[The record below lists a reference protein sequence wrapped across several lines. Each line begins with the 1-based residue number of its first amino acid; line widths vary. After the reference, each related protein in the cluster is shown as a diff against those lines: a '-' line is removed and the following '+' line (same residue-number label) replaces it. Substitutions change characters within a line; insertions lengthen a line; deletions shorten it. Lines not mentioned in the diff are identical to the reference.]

1 MPCGLACCILRLT
14 TMAFRRSWKRV
25 EELVKEHLQQVEEAI
40 ETFQKAIAAYLRGDD
55 TEAEEL
61 AYATHRAEGR
71 ADDVRRKVETEIL
84 RGALLASSRRDILE
98 IIEGVDKLANAAEA
112 TLDYLIP
119 QRVDIP
125 PEIEP
130 EIQAIAAKSADIFTE
145 VKTALHLLFTDMR
158 QVLGSTRKIENLES
172 EVDHLERTAIEKLFR
187 MDIDLA
193 RKIHVRDFIEVL
205 VELSD
210 RAEDL
215 SDRIEIMVA
224 LRKA

>member
-1 MPCGLACCILRLT
+1 
-14 TMAFRRSWKRV
+14 MAFGRSWRRV
-25 EELVKEHLQQVEEAI
+25 ESLVKQHLQQVEQAI
-40 ETFQKAIAAYLRGDD
+40 ESFQKAITSYLAGDLA
-55 TEAEEL
+55 EAEEL

-71 ADDVRRKVETEIL
+71 ADDVRREVETEIL

-112 TLDYLIP
+112 TLDYLLP

-125 PEIEP
+125 PEVEP
-130 EIQAIAAKSADIFTE
+130 EIRAIAAKSADIFTE

-158 QVLGSTRKIENLES
+158 QALESTRKIENMES
-172 EVDHLERTAIEKLFR
+172 EVDHLEREAIKKLFR

-224 LRKA
+224 QRRA

>member
-1 MPCGLACCILRLT
+1 MPPERPCDILQIA
-14 TMAFRRSWKRV
+14 MAFGRSWKRV
-25 EELVKEHLQQVEEAI
+25 ENLVKEHLQQVEQAI
-40 ETFQKAIAAYLRGDD
+40 GSFQKAIAAYLAGDLA
-55 TEAEEL
+55 EAEEL

-71 ADDVRRKVETEIL
+71 ADDVRRKVEAEIL
-84 RGALLASSRRDILE
+84 KGALLASSRRDILE

-125 PEIEP
+125 PEVEP
-130 EIQAIAAKSADIFTE
+130 ELRAITAKSVDIFTE
-145 VKTALHLLFTDMR
+145 VKTALHFLFTDMR
-158 QVLGSTRKIENLES
+158 HALDSTHRIENMES
-172 EVDHLERTAIEKLFR
+172 EVDHLEREAIKKLFR

-224 LRKA
+224 QRRA

>member
-1 MPCGLACCILRLT
+1 MPFRQGCCILQVG
-14 TMAFRRSWKRV
+14 MAFGRSWRRV
-25 EELVKEHLQQVEEAI
+25 EELVKQHLQQVEEAI
-40 ETFQKAIAAYLRGDD
+40 EAFQRAIAAYLRGDLA
-55 TEAEEL
+55 EAEEL

-71 ADDVRRKVETEIL
+71 ADDVRRKVESEIL

-119 QRVDIP
+119 QRVEIP
-125 PEIEP
+125 PEIKP

-145 VKTALHLLFTDMR
+145 VKTALHLLFTNMR
-158 QVLGSTRKIENLES
+158 QVVGSTREIENLES
-172 EVDHLERTAIEKLFR
+172 EVDHLEREAIKKLFS

-224 LRKA
+224 QRRA

>member
-1 MPCGLACCILRLT
+1 
-14 TMAFRRSWKRV
+14 MAFGRSWKRV
-25 EELVKEHLQQVEEAI
+25 ENLVKQHLQQVEQAI
-40 ETFQKAIAAYLRGDD
+40 ESFQKAITSYLAGDLA
-55 TEAEEL
+55 EAEEL

-71 ADDVRRKVETEIL
+71 ADDVRRKVEAEIL
-84 RGALLASSRRDILE
+84 KGALLASSRRDILE

-125 PEIEP
+125 PEVEP
-130 EIQAIAAKSADIFTE
+130 EIRAISAKSVDIFTE

-158 QVLGSTRKIENLES
+158 RALDSTHRIENMES
-172 EVDHLERTAIEKLFR
+172 EVDHLEREAIKKLFR

-224 LRKA
+224 QRRA

>member
-1 MPCGLACCILRLT
+1 
-14 TMAFRRSWKRV
+14 V
-25 EELVKEHLQQVEEAI
+25 ESLVKQHLQQVEQAI
-40 ETFQKAIAAYLRGDD
+40 ESFQKAITSYLAGDLA
-55 TEAEEL
+55 EAEEL

-71 ADDVRRKVETEIL
+71 ADDVRREVETEIL

-112 TLDYLIP
+112 TLDYLLP

-125 PEIEP
+125 PEVEP
-130 EIQAIAAKSADIFTE
+130 EIRAIAAKSADIFSE

-158 QVLGSTRKIENLES
+158 QALESTRKIENMES
-172 EVDHLERTAIEKLFR
+172 EVDHLEREAIKKLFR

-224 LRKA
+224 QRRA

>member
-1 MPCGLACCILRLT
+1 
-14 TMAFRRSWKRV
+14 MAFGRSWKRV
-25 EELVKEHLQQVEEAI
+25 ESLVKQHLQQVEQAI
-40 ETFQKAIAAYLRGDD
+40 ESFQKAITSYLAGKLA
-55 TEAEEL
+55 EAEEL

-71 ADDVRRKVETEIL
+71 ADDVRRQVETEIL
-84 RGALLASSRRDILE
+84 KGALLASSRRDILE
-98 IIEGVDKLANAAEA
+98 IIEGTDKLANAAEA
-112 TLDYLIP
+112 TLDYLLP
-119 QRVDIP
+119 QRVEIP
-125 PEIEP
+125 NELEP
-130 EIQAIAAKSADIFTE
+130 QIQAIVARSADIFTE

-158 QVLGSTRKIENLES
+158 RALESTRRIENLES
-172 EVDHLERTAIEKLFR
+172 EVDHLEREAIERLFK

-224 LRKA
+224 QRRV

>member
-1 MPCGLACCILRLT
+1 LVSWERKGEVVAIG
-14 TMAFRRSWKRV
+14 RSWKRV
-25 EELVKEHLQQVEEAI
+25 EQLILQHLGQVEEALDN
-40 ETFQKAIAAYLRGDD
+40 FGKAIAAYLEGDLK
-55 TEAEEL
+55 EAEEL

-71 ADDVRRKVETEIL
+71 ADDVRRKVEAEIL

-119 QRVDIP
+119 QRVAIPDEIVPLVRDIVK
-125 PEIEP
+125 
-130 EIQAIAAKSADIFTE
+130 KSAEIFVE
-145 VKTALHLLFTDMR
+145 VKNALHLLFSDMR
-158 QVLGSTRKIENLES
+158 RALESTQKIEAMES
-172 EVDHLERTAIEKLFR
+172 EVDHMEREAIQKLFR

-193 RKIHVRDFIEVL
+193 EKLHVRGFIETL
-205 VELSD
+205 VEISD

-224 LRKA
+224 QRRA

>member
-1 MPCGLACCILRLT
+1 MVFG
-14 TMAFRRSWKRV
+14 RSWKRV
-25 EELVKEHLQQVEEAI
+25 EELVREHLQEVEQAVS
-40 ETFQKAIAAYLRGDD
+40 TFQKAVDAYLAGDIA
-55 TEAEEL
+55 EAEEL

-71 ADDVRRKVETEIL
+71 ADDVRREVESEIL
-84 RGALLASSRRDILE
+84 KGALLASSRRDILE

-119 QRVDIP
+119 QRVSVP
-125 PEIEP
+125 QELEP
-130 EIQAIAAKSADIFTE
+130 EIRAIAAKSADIFTE

-158 QVLGSTRKIENLES
+158 QALEHTRKIEKLES
-172 EVDHLERTAIEKLFR
+172 EVDGLERGAIEKLFR

-193 RKIHVRDFIEVL
+193 EKLHVRGFIEGL

-224 LRKA
+224 QRRA